1 MSQTKI
7 TCKYSCHLCGL
18 KAVEVAI
25 PARGD
30 EAIMAWMKTLGEC
43 LSADHRARSPH
54 CHPNMLSDVMIP
66 TTGRNKVGGPM
77 LS

>member
-1 MSQTKI
+1 MSDAKI

-18 KAVEVAI
+18 KAIEVAV

-30 EAIMAWMKTLGEC
+30 EDVISWMKALGKY
-43 LSADHRARSPH
+43 LSEDHHAKSPH
-54 CHPNMLSDVMIP
+54 CRPDTLSNVMIP
-66 TTGRNKVGGPM
+66 ITGANKVGGPM